1 MAGLQKKLKW
11 YVENQ
16 QWLDRD
22 SVLLS
27 QKDAEIAELTEK
39 LRQLRTDVSHF
50 MLMLNSPGLVFLFGM

>member
-1 MAGLQKKLKW
+1 VAGLQKKLKW